1 MSDGH
6 TLSDGAAPGRP
17 GRASPVLG
25 GALALVLL
33 ASVGATVGWLL
44 ADPGESPT
52 VPSAATPTT
61 GVPSRSTVPA
71 PAPPATTRPAGPRT
85 TSPAPSRTSSDLTVP
100 ALVGTDFEKARAELR
115 DRKLS
120 WRLVFGSGS
129 GRDVVRTDP
138 ASGTPVARG
147 TTVHVYVA
155 GPAPQVEVPD
165 LVDDD
170 CADVAEDLGE
180 RGLYPRYPTGR
191 AGTVTAQVPAA
202 GATARWNDQVAV
214 SCGEEQD

>member
-6 TLSDGAAPGRP
+6 TLPDGAEPGRP
-17 GRASPVLG
+17 GRASLVLG

-33 ASVGATVGWLL
+33 SSVGATAGWLL
-44 ADPGESPT
+44 ADPGRSSPT
-52 VPSAATPTT
+52 VPSAAASAS
-61 GVPSRSTVPA
+61 GSPSRSTLPA
-71 PAPPATTRPAGPRT
+71 PAAPPTTARPT
-85 TSPAPSRTSSDLTVP
+85 TPPAPSRSSYDLTVP
-100 ALVGTDFEKARAELR
+100 ELLGTDFEKARKELR

-129 GRDVVRTDP
+129 GRDVVRTYP
-138 ASGTPVARG
+138 APGTPVSRG
-147 TTVHVYVA
+147 TTVRVYVA
-155 GPAPQVEVPD
+155 GPAPEVEVPD

-170 CADVAEDLGE
+170 CADVAEQLGE

-202 GATARWNDQVAV
+202 GATARWNDKVAV
-214 SCGEEQD
+214 SCAEEEGD

>member
-6 TLSDGAAPGRP
+6 TLADGAENRRP
-17 GRASPVLG
+17 GRASLVLG
-25 GALALVLL
+25 GALAFVLL

-44 ADPGESPT
+44 ADPTSSGTTPPAASSVT
-52 VPSAATPTT
+52 VS
-61 GVPSRSTVPA
+61 PSRSTVPA
-71 PAPPATTRPAGPRT
+71 PAPPTTTRPSAPRT
-85 TSPAPSRTSSDLTVP
+85 TSPAPSRTSSGLTVP
-100 ALVGTDFEKARAELR
+100 ALVGTDFEKARDELR

-120 WRLVFGSGS
+120 WRLVFGTGS

-138 ASGTPVARG
+138 APGTPVTRG
-147 TTVHVYVA
+147 TTVQVYVA

-170 CADVAEDLGE
+170 CADVAEELGE

-214 SCGEEQD
+214 SCGAEQG

>member
-1 MSDGH
+1 MSDEH
-6 TLSDGAAPGRP
+6 TLADGPEPGRP
-17 GRASPVLG
+17 GRGALVLG

-44 ADPGESPT
+44 ADPT
-52 VPSAATPTT
+52 PSRTTPAAAASTA
-61 GVPSRSTVPA
+61 VSPSRSTVPA
-71 PAPPATTRPAGPRT
+71 PAPPTTTRPAGPRT
-85 TSPAPSRTSSDLTVP
+85 ISPAPSRTSSDLTVP
-100 ALVGTDFEKARAELR
+100 ALLGTDFEKARDALR

-120 WRLVFGSGS
+120 WRLVFGTGS

-138 ASGTPVARG
+138 APGTPVTRG
-147 TTVHVYVA
+147 TTVQVYVA

-170 CADVAEDLGE
+170 CADVAEYLGE

-191 AGTVTAQVPAA
+191 TGTVTAQVPAG

-214 SCGEEQD
+214 SCGPEQD